1 VFGELPPVATTSLDV
16 GLLVAALL
24 LGLRHGV
31 DWDHI
36 AAITDITASQET
48 PRRGVW
54 LGSVYALGHA
64 AMVFALGLAA
74 ILLGERLPPSVDAAM
89 GRVVGVTLVVLG
101 IYVGWSIVRH
111 GRGFRMQSRWML
123 VIFAMRRIHR
133 WVRERTHRNGNGVLT
148 HEHPHVT
155 VATFHHEPDGKSPL
169 SPGARSHTHRHHHD
183 SNELPAGYGT
193 GAALTIGVLHG
204 VGAETPTQ
212 VLIFLAAAGAGGAG
226 AGVAVLTLFL
236 VGLFAANSVVTV
248 GSAFGFLSAT
258 RYPRVYLGF
267 GVLTVLVS
275 LGVGL
280 LFLSGREGALPILVG
295 G

>member
-1 VFGELPPVATTSLDV
+1 MPGELSPVAITSLDL
-16 GLLVAALL
+16 GLLAAALL

-36 AAITDITASQET
+36 AAITDIIASQET

-74 ILLGERLPPSVDAAM
+74 IVLGERLPPSFDAAM
-89 GRVVGVTLVVLG
+89 GRVVGVTLVALG
-101 IYVGWSIVRH
+101 VYVGVSIVRH
-111 GRGFRMQSRWML
+111 GRQFRMQSRWML
-123 VIFAMRRIHR
+123 VISATRRIHR
-133 WVRERTHRNGNGVLT
+133 WVRERSHRNGNGVLT

-155 VATFHHEPDGKSPL
+155 ATSFHHEPDGESPL
-169 SPGARSHTHRHHHD
+169 LTDARSHTHRHHHD
-183 SNELPAGYGT
+183 NNEIPAGYGT
-193 GAALTIGVLHG
+193 GTALTIGVLHG

-226 AGVAVLTLFL
+226 AGVTVLIFFL

-258 RYPRVYLGF
+258 RYPRVYLG
-267 GVLTVLVS
+267 VRSVRP
-275 LGVGL
+275 VGPEGML
-280 LFLSGREGALPILVG
+280 CGRLSSG
-295 G
+295 